1 MELQARMNAAF
12 DNYLALSDLLMSDGL
27 LLLEMDQTDARWQR
41 IFIRT
46 AAALVEGYSHCFRE
60 MAAVGLECDSSA
72 IPNKER
78 EVLATEISMGTSD
91 RIKLTLRATYRMFNL
106 TPMPDFGSENW
117 SNAKLALEKRH
128 VLMHP
133 KTVAD
138 LEIPPG
144 LWERI
149 HSGLSW
155 LIEQHFNVITAIH
168 ERYVEKRS

>member
-12 DNYLALSDLLMSDGL
+12 DNYLALSELLMSDGL
-27 LLLEMDQTDARWQR
+27 MLLDMEQTDVRWQR
-41 IFIRT
+41 NFIRT

-60 MAAVGLECDSSA
+60 MALIGLECDPSE
-72 IPNKER
+72 IPKKER
-78 EVLATEISMGTSD
+78 EMLVTEAHMDTSD
-91 RIKLTLRATYRMFNL
+91 RIKLTLRVIYRMFKF

-128 VLMHP
+128 ALMHP

-138 LEIPPG
+138 LEISPG
-144 LWERI
+144 SWERI

-155 LIEQHFNVITAIH
+155 LIEQHFNLIKAAY
-168 ERYVEKRS
+168 ERHVE